1 VHRHLWIGWVC
12 CHLIQGAGV
21 GCRASGVGPDTRH
34 LAPDARRRLPA
45 ARTLPIATA
54 DPEQSTRPF
63 SELPALSDDPDPS
76 VTRGPFGLM
85 YHDRVQRLVIA
96 DSHLGQRTGDVE
108 EMEALLERAVAAGI
122 QEVIYL
128 GDAFLYLLGMSKLW
142 TAAVRELLQV
152 WKRCRE
158 RGVRVVLV
166 EGNRDFF
173 LDEPDLAPYLD
184 WSGRVY
190 QLSAGTTTYR
200 LVHGDLVNQR
210 DLQYR
215 FWSTVSKSFISR
227 FCAQLLPQRMAMAI
241 VRNMEARLATTN
253 LRFRF
258 RKPVKALR
266 RQAHQ
271 AWAEGVDVLLWGHFH
286 TPWEHRQDERLAM
299 VVPAWLASRSSLLIA
314 ADGSHS
320 LVDLSLTPLAAPPT
334 IEQDELTG

>member
-1 VHRHLWIGWVC
+1 
-12 CHLIQGAGV
+12 
-21 GCRASGVGPDTRH
+21 
-34 LAPDARRRLPA
+34 
-45 ARTLPIATA
+45 
-54 DPEQSTRPF
+54 
-63 SELPALSDDPDPS
+63 
-76 VTRGPFGLM
+76 
-85 YHDRVQRLVIA
+85 VIA
-96 DSHLGQRTGDVE
+96 DSHLGQRAGDVE
-108 EMEALLERAVAAGI
+108 AMTALLERAAAAEIG
-122 QEVIYL
+122 EVIYL

-152 WKRCRE
+152 WQRCRE
-158 RGVRVVLV
+158 RGVKVLLV

-173 LDEPDLAPYLD
+173 LDEPDLSPYID
-184 WSGRVY
+184 WTGRVY

-215 FWSTVSKSFISR
+215 FWSTVSKSVVSR
-227 FCAQLLPQRMAMAI
+227 LFARLLPQRLAMAI

-266 RQAHQ
+266 RQARQ

-299 VVPAWLASRSSLLIA
+299 VVPAWLATRSSLLIGD
-314 ADGSHS
+314 DGSHC